1 MTRFVT
7 PESTTH
13 AFRSNARVKLLH
25 NARVIALS
33 NRAGIRQTRSYGCEG
48 SKVSQAKPMTNW
60 CLPVIALV
68 ALFMAVG
75 VALFYM
81 PGQGRP
87 LQQQGVP
94 VVKGNESL

>member
-1 MTRFVT
+1 
-7 PESTTH
+7 
-13 AFRSNARVKLLH
+13 
-25 NARVIALS
+25 
-33 NRAGIRQTRSYGCEG
+33 
-48 SKVSQAKPMTNW
+48 MTNW

-75 VALFYM
+75 AALFYM

-94 VVKGNESL
+94 VVKGIESL